1 MSFPISQEMENALSA
16 SENLLSG
23 SVAARPDVGRSGG
36 IWPGLVLVGV
46 ITGAGYSLREMPGL
60 VIFSPMI
67 LAVIIGMLFANT
79 VGVAANTKEGIRFSQ
94 KTLLRLA
101 IVLLGFQ
108 LTIVQAASIG
118 IAGFSIVAVT
128 LAATYLFTMTA
139 ARLLGV
145 ERRLAQLIAAGTSI
159 CGASAI
165 VAANTVTNARDEDV
179 AYSVASITLFGTI
192 AMLAYPLLGALAGLD
207 QNAFGLWAGASIHEV
222 AQVIGASFQ
231 YGAQAGEAGTVAKLT
246 RVALL
251 APMVFAMGFAARRS
265 GGGEAGARAPMPW
278 FVLGFIAV
286 VLWNS
291 FVGIPDALRPHI
303 AFITTLMLT
312 MGLAAMGLNANV
324 SEIRSR
330 GLRPLLLALSA
341 FVFIAGFSLVLVK
354 VLV

>member
-1 MSFPISQEMENALSA
+1 VSA
-16 SENLLSG
+16 SESFLSAP
-23 SVAARPDVGRSGG
+23 VASKATVKRAGG
-36 IWPGLVLVGV
+36 VWPGLVLVGV

-108 LTIVQAASIG
+108 LTVDQAASIG
-118 IAGFSIVAVT
+118 LGGFGIIAVT
-128 LAATYLFTMTA
+128 LVTTFLFTLGV

-165 VAANTVTNARDEDV
+165 VAANAVTNARDEDV
-179 AYSVASITLFGTI
+179 AYAVASITLFGTV

-222 AQVIGASFQ
+222 AQVIGAAFQ
-231 YGAQAGEAGTVAKLT
+231 YGAQAGEAGTVSKLT

-265 GGGEAGARAPMPW
+265 GGGESGARPPMPW
-278 FVLGFIAV
+278 FVLGFVAV

-291 FVGIPDALRPHI
+291 FVGLPDTVRPLVV
-303 AFITTLMLT
+303 FVTTLMLT

-330 GLRPLLLALSA
+330 GLAPLLLALSA
-341 FVFIAGFSLVLVK
+341 FVFIAGFSLLLVK
-354 VLV
+354 LLG